1 LQRWG
6 QVEKA
11 LTAVLALW
19 VAIFVGLKLPHVFS
33 ADWIEWDAR
42 AMVLAAFRFH
52 GTGLFPRDLG
62 VDLSSAMCPPGWKLL
77 YWFGSFFMGP
87 YQVSRILPLITFSF
101 LLWQTYKLARG
112 RGGLL
117 IAAVSVY
124 LVARCP
130 FFWDRMV
137 GANPRGFGLPLVV
150 AFLRYASERRSRA
163 AGIVLVAQAAFYPSV
178 MMFCAPAFALYQL
191 YEAHRERSWR
201 PILLLVT
208 CGLGCIAL
216 SLPTLLLADPRLGS
230 PIRIEELAALRQRGM
245 WSLYPLPP
253 HSWVLERGL
262 HITLDDSFTEQY
274 GTLSVYSAL
283 FFRSLVAVV
292 LGLALLRRRIP
303 LIFPCVALC
312 AAAAYML
319 ASAVAY
325 RLYVPDRMIHYAL
338 PPLVLLLLAPMA
350 LEAATL
356 VPVRF
361 LPQRA
366 RATVVVLALVL
377 PTLAFGGLGFQRENG
392 LRDWGGEDTRA
403 MHFLNGTSRDALVA
417 AHPAT
422 SSFVEVFGQRSAL
435 FSGITNAPNFNRYG
449 HVVEDRISA
458 FYDAYYASKLDGVRA
473 FAQKYAIDYL
483 VVDTRD
489 FGPDARKRAI
499 YASPWTEYALALVSR
514 ARNHFSLAH
523 PPAETIAF
531 RDGPILVLDG
541 KKLASGRY

>member
-1 LQRWG
+1 MI
-6 QVEKA
+6 
-11 LTAVLALW
+11 TTW
-19 VAIFVGLKLPHVFS
+19 VAIFFALKLPHVFS

-62 VDLSSAMCPPGWKLL
+62 VDLSSAMCPPGWQLL
-77 YWFGSFFMGP
+77 YWTGSLFVGP

-101 LLWQTYKLARG
+101 LLWQAFAFARG

-117 IAAVSVY
+117 IAALTVY

-163 AGIVLVAQAAFYPSV
+163 AAIVLVAQAAFYPSV
-178 MMFCAPAFALYQL
+178 MMFCAPAFALFQL
-191 YEAHRERSWR
+191 YEARRERSWR
-201 PILLLVT
+201 PIVLLMI
-208 CGLGCIAL
+208 CGFGCIAL
-216 SLPTLLLADPRLGS
+216 SLPTLLLADPRLGT
-230 PIRIEELAALRQRGM
+230 PIRLEELATLKQRGM

-253 HSWVLERGL
+253 HSYTIERGL
-262 HITLDDSFTEQY
+262 HITLDDTFTEQY
-274 GTLSVYSAL
+274 GPLSVYSAL
-283 FFRSLVAVV
+283 FFRGLAGLV
-292 LGLALLRRRIP
+292 LGVALLRRRIP

-312 AAAAYML
+312 SAAAYMA

-350 LEAATL
+350 LEGAAL
-356 VPVRF
+356 VPTRF

-366 RATVVVLALVL
+366 RMTVVALVLVL

-392 LRDWGGEDTRA
+392 LRDWGGEHTPA
-403 MHFLNGTSRDALVA
+403 MKFLAGTAPNALVA

-449 HVVEDRISA
+449 RIVEDRISA

-473 FAQKYAIDYL
+473 FVRQYDLDYL

-489 FGPDARKRAI
+489 FGRDARKRAS
-499 YASPWTEYALALVSR
+499 YASPWTEYAHWLIGRAHGKFALA
-514 ARNHFSLAH
+514 A
-523 PPAETIAF
+523 PPPETIAF
-531 RDGPILVLDG
+531 RDGPVLVLDA